1 MARKKI
7 IKTDDE
13 TIKETRGIAEEWQ
26 QWETLSKSSSGKFF
40 LNWLNAAIEETL
52 DNEDRTDIYKM
63 DAQAREYFFASVRS
77 KRQTLKAIKDKLI
90 KSSEERQ
97 RWASELHKLVPENQL

>member
-7 IKTDDE
+7 ITSDE
-13 TIKETRGIAEEWQ
+13 QEIKEVKSIAEEWQ
-26 QWETLSKSSSGKFF
+26 QWEMLAQSASGKFF

-52 DNEDRTDIYKM
+52 DHEDKADIYKM

-77 KRQTLKAIKDKLI
+77 KRQTLKAIKDKLLRA
-90 KSSEERQ
+90 SEERQ
-97 RWASELHKLVPENQL
+97 RWASELHKLVPENKL